1 MTSVMIVVATIE
13 MFMMDDPE
21 ITSFAKPL
29 SPQDKEE
36 QGAVNFA
43 DYGYLLSV
51 ATIINDKVSEVPP
64 EVAKLTAYRL
74 A

>member
-1 MTSVMIVVATIE
+1 MTFVMIVVAAVE

-29 SPQDKEE
+29 TPQDKEE

-43 DYGYLLSV
+43 EYGYLLSV
-51 ATIINDKVSEVPP
+51 AASINGKISEVPP
-64 EVAKLTAYRL
+64 EVASLTA
-74 A
+74 